1 VKLKWQKC
9 TSVMTGGKHFFWFA
23 YSMLGSRM
31 HVVWDRVDKKWHCQ
45 QDDETIAKFD
55 SDKKGLAFFNKES

>member
-1 VKLKWQKC
+1 
-9 TSVMTGGKHFFWFA
+9 MTGGKHFFWFA

-55 SDKKGLAFFNKES
+55 SDKKGLAFFNK